1 MLLQAHVVL
10 TEWTNFVSLIRE
22 VEVCALVSFWYV
34 KCTQEN
40 SPLLFVGSPFLAKKL
55 SLDRQSGVV
64 TVESSFTHRNE
75 SAQDYCRA
83 TFAKFG
89 ARKCKRSGNML
100 RARHQSVKSEAFKGL
115 INQSRGSLVA
125 PTKFSSSHN
134 HPPQNDSLTLV

>member
-1 MLLQAHVVL
+1 MPLQAHVVL
-10 TEWTNFVSLIRE
+10 TGWTNFVSLIRE

-40 SPLLFVGSPFLAKKL
+40 SSLLFVGSPFLAKKL
-55 SLDRQSGVV
+55 SLDRQLGVV
-64 TVESSFTHRNE
+64 TVESSFTKYRNE

-100 RARHQSVKSEAFKGL
+100 RARHQSVKS
-115 INQSRGSLVA
+115 
-125 PTKFSSSHN
+125 
-134 HPPQNDSLTLV
+134 